1 MNKQIKGIP
10 KLKTWYHLSTES
22 DLDAIV
28 RSNADRS
35 TCEIS
40 PRIPDDCYGE
50 NQNIARVCV
59 APTIWQCLVSIPKS
73 GILFVYEIQTAST
86 SDPIDGV
93 ADSDTTNEMWITNDD
108 LERAG
113 GRLSMKNV
121 GMVDRT
127 DQLVTSL
134 KIQNRRGTLP
144 RDPTEELHI
153 WRIDEGQLFLRN
165 EWIMR

>member
-1 MNKQIKGIP
+1 M
-10 KLKTWYHLSTES
+10 KTCYHLSTES

-28 RSNADRS
+28 GSNADRAS
-35 TCEIS
+35 CEIS
-40 PRIPDDCYGE
+40 PRIPDDCHGE
-50 NQNIARVCV
+50 NQNIDRVCV

-86 SDPIDGV
+86 SEPIDGV

-113 GRLSMKNV
+113 GRLLMRNV

-127 DQLVTSL
+127 DQLVLSL
-134 KIQNRRGTLP
+134 KIQNLKGKLP
-144 RDPTEELHI
+144 KDPTEELHI
-153 WRIDEGQLFLRN
+153 WRINDGQLFLRD